1 MIHHANKIDGVRSKT
16 NLSLVRSCASVQV
29 EEAVTVG
36 AEVAT
41 HVTQDDGCC
50 LSIIMVVTH
59 GLWKEEEEIN
69 LLFF

>member
-1 MIHHANKIDGVRSKT
+1 MEGVPSNT
-16 NLSLVRSCASVQV
+16 NLSLVRACASVQV

-50 LSIIMVVTH
+50 LTIIMVVTH
-59 GLWKEEEEIN
+59 GLWIEG
-69 LLFF
+69 